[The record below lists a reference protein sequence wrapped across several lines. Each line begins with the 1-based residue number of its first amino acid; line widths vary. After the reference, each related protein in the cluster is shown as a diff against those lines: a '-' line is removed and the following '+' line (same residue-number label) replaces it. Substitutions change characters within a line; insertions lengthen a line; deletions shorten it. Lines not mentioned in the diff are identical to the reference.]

1 MNRPRAPKRSLL
13 RKLRHSMP
21 EPIRKPLRRIRTRA
35 YNSGVPVL
43 VRLATLLGARPDRT
57 YANRVSGEILNFED
71 QVEVHELPE
80 IYHYWSNKYLRP
92 ELERFGYLG
101 PTDFFYKELLA
112 TAEQVKGRCR
122 FISIGAGNCDVEVS
136 LAAQL
141 RLTGLRDFSIACVD
155 INPAMLNR
163 GKALAAESSVS
174 DLIEFRCE
182 DVNVWKPQDA
192 YHAVI
197 ANQSLHHVL
206 DLEHLLDAVREAIGT
221 EGVFLASDIIGRN
234 GHMRWP
240 EALSIVR
247 EFWRELPRRKR
258 FNLQLERYEKNFL
271 DWDCSSE
278 TFEGIRAQDIL
289 PLLIARFHFE
299 FFFGYANVI
308 DPFIDRSFGNHCDP
322 SEIGDREFIDRVHAR
337 DEAEIQ
343 AGRLKPTH
351 MVAKMSQRFHVESKH
366 RAGLSPASCVRDP
379 LARPS

>member
-13 RKLRHSMP
+13 GKLRRSMP
-21 EPIRKPLRRIRTRA
+21 EPIRKPLRRIRARA
-35 YNSGVPVL
+35 YTSGVPVL
-43 VRLATLLGARPDRT
+43 VRIATLLGARPDPT
-57 YANRVSGEILNFED
+57 YSNRLAEEISEFED
-71 QVEVHELPE
+71 QIEIHELPE

-92 ELERFGYLG
+92 ELERFGYSG

-112 TAEQVKGRCR
+112 SAQRAQGHCK
-122 FISIGAGNCDVEVS
+122 FISIGSGNCDVEVS
-136 LAAQL
+136 LAEQL
-141 RLTGLRDFSIACVD
+141 HRTGLRDFSITCMD
-155 INPAMLNR
+155 ISRAMLDR
-163 GKALAAESSVS
+163 GKTLAAQSNVS

-182 DVNVWKPQDA
+182 DVNVWRPQES

-206 DLEHLLDAVREAIGT
+206 DLEHLLDAVRDAIGT

-240 EALSIVR
+240 EALSIVQ
-247 EFWRELPRRKR
+247 EFWQALPRRKR

-271 DWDCSSE
+271 DWDCSAE

-308 DPFIDRSFGNHCDP
+308 DPFIDRSFGFHSDP
-322 SEIGDREFIDRVHAR
+322 SETADREFIDRVHAR

-351 MVAKMSQRFHVESKH
+351 MLAKMSQRFHVESKH
-366 RAGLSPASCVRDP
+366 RRGLSPASCVRDP
-379 LARPS
+379 LAMPS